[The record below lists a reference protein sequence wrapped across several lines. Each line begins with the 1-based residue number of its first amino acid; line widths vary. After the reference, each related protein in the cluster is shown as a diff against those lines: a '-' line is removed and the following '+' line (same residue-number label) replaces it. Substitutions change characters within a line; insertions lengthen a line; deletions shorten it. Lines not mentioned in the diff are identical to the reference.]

1 MAPVGRGRSGPGP
14 APVALCQPKMASCDV
29 SVSIQPQSS
38 PPGRR
43 IHGASLGTRP
53 TTVEGST
60 PQPIKSVGTNV
71 SSPPN
76 FVAVSLHLV
85 DELGRGGRCRGR
97 WAEPDERWDR
107 RVSAA
112 TPASAAAGIGAR
124 GVDVVTACTPSV
136 SASLCRPT
144 RCSCY
149 RRRAGSYV
157 QSGRGSYWH
166 HRCTPG
172 VRLAQQM
179 WTRPPVLR
187 GSSRRSPARCCAR
200 RRSGSSWH
208 HRCTTGVRLPQQ
220 MWTRPPVLR
229 GSSRRSPGRCCAR
242 RRSGS
247 CWHHRCTT
255 GVRSAQQMWTRP
267 RSWTTRVP
275 ARWSTSS
282 ALPCWSARWLQSP
295 TWRSLPGRW
304 TKPRS
309 KSSSST
315 LRTRP
320 GPNQATPPR

>member
-179 WTRPPVLR
+179 WRRPPVLR

-200 RRSGSSWH
+200 RRSGSS
-208 HRCTTGVRLPQQ
+208 
-220 MWTRPPVLR
+220 
-229 GSSRRSPGRCCAR
+229 
-242 RRSGS
+242 
-247 CWHHRCTT
+247 WHHRCTT